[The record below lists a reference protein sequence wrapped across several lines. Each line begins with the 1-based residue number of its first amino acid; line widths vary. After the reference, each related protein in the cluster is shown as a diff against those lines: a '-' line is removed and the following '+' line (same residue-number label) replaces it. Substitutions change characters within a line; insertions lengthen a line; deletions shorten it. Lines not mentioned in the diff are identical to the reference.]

1 MLARQTGGAQLNEQ
15 RFLRNEML
23 IGKEGAE
30 KLSQSS
36 VIVFGVGGVGSA
48 CAESLARSGIGAITL
63 VDADCVDATNL
74 NRQLLAT
81 NETVGRPKTDV
92 MAERILSINPH
103 CRVQKIHMFYL
114 PENADS
120 IDLSA
125 YDYIVDAIDTVS
137 AKIELIVRA
146 KRLNIPIISC
156 MGTGNKLRPEMLT
169 ISDIYK
175 TRVCPLC
182 RVMRRELKT
191 RGIDKLKVVYSEEEP
206 ITPFF
211 QPEDTHKKNTPGS
224 MPFVPPV
231 AGFLIASAV
240 VSDILRS
247 GGKS

>member
-1 MLARQTGGAQLNEQ
+1 MNG

-23 IGKEGAE
+23 IGKEAA
-30 KLSQSS
+30 KTLSQSS

-48 CAESLARSGIGAITL
+48 CVESLARSGIGAITL
-63 VDADCVDATNL
+63 VDADCVDITNL

-81 NETVGRPKTDV
+81 ESAVGRPKTEV
-92 MAERILSINPH
+92 MAERILSINPD
-103 CRVQKIHMFYL
+103 CRVEQINTFYL

-120 IDLSA
+120 IDLSV

-146 KRLNIPIISC
+146 EKLHIPIISC
-156 MGTGNKLRPEMLT
+156 MGTGNKLHPEMLQ
-169 ISDIYK
+169 IADIYK

-182 RVMRRELKT
+182 RVMRRELKN
-191 RGIDKLKVVYSEEEP
+191 RGIEKLKVVYSEEEP
-206 ITPFF
+206 ITPAFR
-211 QPEDTHKKNTPGS
+211 PNDTHKKNTPGS
-224 MPFVPPV
+224 MPFVPPA

-247 GGKS
+247 GGRT